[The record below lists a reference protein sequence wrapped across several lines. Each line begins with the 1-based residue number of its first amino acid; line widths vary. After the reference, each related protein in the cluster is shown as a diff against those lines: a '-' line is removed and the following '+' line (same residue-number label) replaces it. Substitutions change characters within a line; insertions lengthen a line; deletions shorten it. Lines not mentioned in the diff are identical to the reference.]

1 MVSSNWTA
9 RQVHQM
15 AHTKAVA
22 DFAKLRPTG
31 RKEPALQPTFAQL
44 LHAETSTNWARAIAI
59 G

>member
-1 MVSSNWTA
+1 
-9 RQVHQM
+9 M

-22 DFAKLRPTG
+22 YFVQLRPTG